1 LKAYSTVK
9 IITLNEDK
17 QDLDKVIE
25 YCKKTYELT
34 PKIVDFQQAPSHI
47 KESKNSIIFL
57 FLNEKHIKQFLKE
70 HSNKKINVALLPHE
84 DANNALKRY
93 GIQKSVFKA
102 FDDGMNKLLRI
113 QDELLLCNDEVSFK
127 KISIGN
133 VQNLSQNMEIS
144 FFQSIKN
151 FFNNLRQLKYQNIQL
166 KTKKKSF
173 KQALSGVL
181 ILEDYT
187 MYSSL
192 DTHHDNSFHDGQLN
206 AFLIAPYSLI
216 SYIYYLIVIFLY
228 HRFSIGSLPKNIG
241 FISTSFLDISSKKP
255 FDFSIDD
262 VSLSSKH
269 IEIKINQSLLQ
280 IHYGEEFKAIIMQ
293 TQQPKSEEIIDTKSL
308 PKGDIEELLV
318 DGNIPIFKKVNDEDI
333 EETLSSLKESSKT
346 TSIFIILMILSTL
359 LATVGLFQDSTP
371 SVIGAMILAPLMSPI
386 ISLAMGFTRNNKS
399 IVTNSLK
406 TLVVGVMSALICS
419 AVLTFILPLELMT
432 SQISSR
438 INPNLLDL
446 FVAIFSGIAGAYA
459 SSKAQVA
466 KSLAGVAI
474 AVALVPPLAVT
485 GIGIGW
491 ADTSIIYG
499 SFLLFLT
506 NLVGMILAASLTFIV
521 LGFAPIHKAKKGLA
535 YSTILLLIVL
545 IPLVISF
552 YSLVLQSNDYAKLSD
567 IKTVQLHNEKVKIK
581 VLSIKSSTH
590 EKTYLDIE
598 VISTQMLKNEDYKQ
612 IKNEI
617 EVLLDK
623 QVELNISPKIII
635 K

>member
-9 IITLNEDK
+9 IVTLNEDK
-17 QDLDKVIE
+17 KELDKLIE
-25 YCKKTYELT
+25 YCEKNYDLS
-34 PKIVDFQQAPSHI
+34 PKLIDFQETSTHI
-47 KESKNSIIFL
+47 KESKNTIVFL
-57 FLNEKHIKQFLKE
+57 FLSEKFIKQFLK
-70 HSNKKINVALLPHE
+70 SFSQQKINVALLPHE
-84 DANNALKRY
+84 ESNNALKRY
-93 GIQKSVFKA
+93 GIQKNVFKA

-113 QDELLLCNDEVSFK
+113 EDELLLCNNEVSFK

-133 VQNLSQNMEIS
+133 VQNLSQNMQIS
-144 FFQSIKN
+144 LFQSIKN
-151 FFNNLRQLKYQNIQL
+151 FFINLRQLKYQNMQL
-166 KTKKKSF
+166 KTNNKSF

-187 MYSSL
+187 IYSSL

-241 FISTSFLDISSKKP
+241 FVSTTSLEISSKKA

-269 IEIKINQSLLQ
+269 IDIKIQQSVLK

-293 TQQPKSEEIIDTKSL
+293 THPSKNEEIIDTKSL

-346 TSIFIILMILSTL
+346 TSIFITLMILSTL

-371 SVIGAMILAPLMSPI
+371 SVIGAMILAPLMAPI
-386 ISLAMGFTRNNKS
+386 ISLAMGFTRNNKN
-399 IVTNSLK
+399 IVINSLK
-406 TLVVGVMSALICS
+406 TLSIGIISALLCS
-419 AVLTFILPLELMT
+419 ALLTLILPLELMT

-459 SSKAQVA
+459 SSKAEVA

-491 ADTSIIYG
+491 SDTHIIYG

-506 NLVGMILAASLTFIV
+506 NLAGMILAASLTFIV

-535 YSTILLLIVL
+535 YSTILLFLVL

-552 YSLVLQSNDYAKLSD
+552 YSLVLQSNDYAKLSG
-567 IKTVQLHNEKVKIK
+567 IKTVQLEHEEVAIHI
-581 VLSIKSSTH
+581 LSIKNSTH
-590 EKTYLDIE
+590 DKTYLDIE
-598 VISTQMLKNEDYKQ
+598 VISTTMLQNGDYEK
-612 IKNEI
+612 IKNNI
-617 EVLLDK
+617 EALLDK
-623 QVELNISPKIII
+623 KVQLHVSPKIII